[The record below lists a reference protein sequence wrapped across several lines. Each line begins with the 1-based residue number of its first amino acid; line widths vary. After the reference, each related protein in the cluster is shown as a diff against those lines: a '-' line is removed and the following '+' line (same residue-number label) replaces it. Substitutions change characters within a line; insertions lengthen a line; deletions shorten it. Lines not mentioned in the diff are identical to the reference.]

1 MSWKIDLYLY
11 DILIYH
17 GMLRMTLEVGINLC
31 RCSKLVKVYCTYSN
45 VLLLSLHRTFAYF
58 VHVCLQK
65 VYFIWVH
72 LTRRCLP
79 FSRLDPRP
87 SHEESPPRHVQPLW
101 TGLTLWGRGSQHQ
114 QMFRE
119 YVEQTLYSAV
129 SGTTT
134 ELSDANF
141 WSSSGK
147 TLNGIN
153 FVQNT
158 RISTN
163 FNEFK
168 YLYFMY
174 LLYWIKSIL

>member
-1 MSWKIDLYLY
+1 
-11 DILIYH
+11 
-17 GMLRMTLEVGINLC
+17 MTLEVGINLC

-79 FSRLDPRP
+79 FFRLDPRP

-101 TGLTLWGRGSQHQ
+101 ASLTLWGRGSQHQ

-141 WSSSGK
+141 WSSSWK
-147 TLNGIN
+147 TFNGIN

-158 RISTN
+158 KISTN

-168 YLYFMY
+168 YFMY